1 MEWPDFRKRIY
12 RIFNIEGEENLTN
25 QAFVGMQ
32 QKSWRC
38 TSWNLST
45 LYLFVDKAT
54 LRNVNEGP
62 SP

>member
-38 TSWNLST
+38 TSWNL
-45 LYLFVDKAT
+45 
-54 LRNVNEGP
+54 
-62 SP
+62 